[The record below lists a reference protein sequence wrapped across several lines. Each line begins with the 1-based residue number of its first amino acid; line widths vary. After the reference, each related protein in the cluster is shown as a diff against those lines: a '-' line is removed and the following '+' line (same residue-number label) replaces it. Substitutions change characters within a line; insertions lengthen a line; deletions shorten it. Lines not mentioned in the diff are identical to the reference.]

1 MISTWNILETE
12 EQLEDAIQKSFEKPV
27 VFYKHSRTCG
37 VSARSK
43 YMLEG
48 EWDFAEDDI
57 EFYYLDL
64 LAYRYISKEIAD
76 RFGIRHQSP
85 QIIIVKNGEAVYD
98 ISHHRIS
105 VPVIHR
111 ALHEMVK

>member
-12 EQLEDAIQKSFEKPV
+12 EQLKDAIQKSYEKPV
-27 VFYKHSRTCG
+27 VFYKHSSTCG
-37 VSARSK
+37 ISARSK

-48 EWDFAEDDI
+48 EWDFAKDDI

-64 LAYRYISKEIAD
+64 LNFRYLSNEIAE

-85 QIIIVKNGEAVYD
+85 QVIVVRNGYAVYD
-98 ISHHRIS
+98 VSHHRIS
-105 VPVIHR
+105 VADIHR
-111 ALHEMVK
+111 ALHEMDV